1 MEIRD
6 IKEAP
11 AHQRATNRWSKV
23 ADIGGEQQEERKM
36 RAARDIRGGE
46 KFGLKMM
53 RMRRRS
59 ELASSQL
66 SAE

>member
-1 MEIRD
+1 MVQGGRYV
-6 IKEAP
+6 
-11 AHQRATNRWSKV
+11 R
-23 ADIGGEQQEERKM
+23 GEQQQERKM
-36 RAARDIRGGE
+36 RAARKIGGGE
-46 KFGLKMM
+46 KFGVKMM